1 MRIVIAL
8 LIAISAFSLALGITQ
23 PLMRLE
29 HLVFFSRT
37 PSLIEMVGQLWSG
50 GDRLLGAIVALF
62 SIVFPA
68 GKILAAQALVAGG
81 DHNPQMRQRMHRLL
95 AIVSKWSMMDVL
107 IVAIV
112 IVAAKTSGFADAF
125 TQPGLWYYVI
135 SDAAAAIATYMVRD

>member
-1 MRIVIAL
+1 MMATFLRCGLFIAL
-8 LIAISAFSLALGITQ
+8 WMQVPQGTFTGT
-23 PLMRLE
+23 
-29 HLVFFSRT
+29 LVET
-37 PSLIEMVGQLWSG
+37 
-50 GDRLLGAIVALF
+50 
-62 SIVFPA
+62 
-68 GKILAAQALVAGG
+68 QALVAGG

-135 SDAAAAIATYMVRD
+135 SVAAAAIATYMVRD

>member
-1 MRIVIAL
+1 MRVVRTQDLHISGEGLPFAVITGAV
-8 LIAISAFSLALGITQ
+8 LAL
-23 PLMRLE
+23 RYAA
-29 HLVFFSRT
+29 HL
-37 PSLIEMVGQLWSG
+37 IGQ
-50 GDRLLGAIVALF
+50 GDRPPVARPMPSAGF
-62 SIVFPA
+62 WPQAPA
-68 GKILAAQALVAGG
+68 EDARPNAVIIFYRALVAGG

-135 SDAAAAIATYMVRD
+135 SVAAAAIATYMVRD